1 MKKPRLIN
9 RVPKQPHQYAIFPD
23 SPEVLPRISS
33 LPVPSRSPIRPCHL
47 FQIVPDGVIPVA
59 NGEGVI
65 AALARDDRDR
75 LWLGEKL
82 QREAGQGRGARGADL
97 APATL
102 DECRGALGDPPGPPV
117 EQAVAGALRREQDL
131 SLIIDELRQCLLR
144 RTGAG
149 EAAVEE
155 VALRASLGGEG
166 VDAQH
171 DAGDRVA

>member
-1 MKKPRLIN
+1 MGLSR
-9 RVPKQPHQYAIFPD
+9 RVRHGSFTHPEQSD
-23 SPEVLPRISS
+23 SVLFNSIEFA
-33 LPVPSRSPIRPCHL
+33 L
-47 FQIVPDGVIPVA
+47 FF
-59 NGEGVI
+59 
-65 AALARDDRDR
+65 
-75 LWLGEKL
+75 
-82 QREAGQGRGARGADL
+82 
-97 APATL
+97 
-102 DECRGALGDPPGPPV
+102 PV